1 MIARRPIMLAATV
14 AAGSALA
21 AGAVA
26 AAPKIQPPGVAGIHL
41 DDKWHHLRNE
51 GRVGRLRPGCEL
63 AGTDVRSARLKAPL
77 TGSVNLTA
85 SKPRRVT
92 DIQITH
98 GARARG
104 VGIHSTI
111 RQIRAAFPDAHVDHS
126 TEGVFG
132 FTRVHV
138 NGRHGGPVSFAVS
151 TATGRTT
158 LIGIPE
164 LALCE

>member
-1 MIARRPIMLAATV
+1 MFARRPIMLAATV

-26 AAPKIQPPGVAGIHL
+26 AAPKIQPPGVGGIHL
-41 DDKWHHLRNE
+41 DAKWRNLRAQ

-77 TGSVNLTA
+77 KGSVNLTA
-85 SKPRRVT
+85 TRPRRVT
-92 DIQITH
+92 DIQLTG
-98 GARARG
+98 GAKARG
-104 VGIHSTI
+104 VGIGSTLAKI
-111 RQIRAAFPDAHVDHS
+111 QRKFPNARVDHS
-126 TEGVFG
+126 TESVFG

-138 NGRHGGPVSFAVS
+138 SLRHGGPVSFAVD
-151 TATGRTT
+151 TTTHRTT
-158 LIGIPE
+158 LIGVPE